1 MRRLPARRPRPIPR
15 PARRIR
21 TLAGFAVVLTM
32 PGLVW
37 AGFGDPSYWAV
48 PLLAAGIVVG
58 ELTAVTFTVGRGRWR
73 FSFTFGALGIA
84 LLLSPGAW
92 VALGVLL
99 GAVAA
104 VVARRLPRVRAE
116 FAVAELTATA
126 SVGVLVTY
134 ATEGSAGS
142 LGAAIIGIAAA
153 WLVRHMLVAAA
164 VAFTSRRSI
173 LQVFAGGA
181 PASLL
186 HTAGNAATGML
197 AGWLAVCAPL
207 GLVGL
212 VVPLLLLWSMFEL
225 QARQS
230 AEADMFAELVRGQEQ
245 ASGRS
250 VDVSAQIVVTAV
262 ARVLGGADVELIV
275 NGVDGPMRYS
285 GDESGTPD
293 RRRVRPDVFDEP
305 WVMRL
310 LGGSRVLTGEEEG
323 RPFCAALVGQWREP
337 LAVLVARRP
346 RGSAPFG
353 RREATLARS
362 LVRQVEPWLALPD
375 VAGGGSGAAARTQR
389 LEPDTNTARALAL
402 LRESSRRLGRLAEAT
417 GPDMAPD
424 AAVPAL
430 LDEVHA
436 VERAVASLIG
446 AVALAADSEEPAPG
460 VSSAELPPAGPPG
473 ELPARAGPPGELPEV
488 STGSVWPAGQRVPGP
503 RRSGDTVSDIR
514 HVRGRAGNGASGPDR
529 PAWTTTGT
537 KP

>member
-58 ELTAVTFTVGRGRWR
+58 ELTAVTFTVGRGRWQ

-126 SVGVLVTY
+126 SVGVLVTH
-134 ATEGSAGS
+134 ATEASAGS

-173 LQVFAGGA
+173 FQVFAGGA

-323 RPFCAALVGQWREP
+323 RPFCAALVGEWREP

-402 LRESSRRLGRLAEAT
+402 LRE
-417 GPDMAPD
+417 
-424 AAVPAL
+424 
-430 LDEVHA
+430 
-436 VERAVASLIG
+436 
-446 AVALAADSEEPAPG
+446 
-460 VSSAELPPAGPPG
+460 
-473 ELPARAGPPGELPEV
+473 
-488 STGSVWPAGQRVPGP
+488 
-503 RRSGDTVSDIR
+503 
-514 HVRGRAGNGASGPDR
+514 
-529 PAWTTTGT
+529 
-537 KP
+537 